1 MCLFCEGICPTG
13 AVEFKFQKRNQNA
26 VKGDTGKGDP
36 GKGMGDISLQLEFA
50 EATGRFRRLL
60 KREDVGPKNWEE
72 VTGHPRH
79 KELP

>member
-13 AVEFKFQKRNQNA
+13 AIEFEFRRPNMNA
-26 VKGDTGKGDP
+26 GNGEAPQAQVG
-36 GKGMGDISLQLEFA
+36 GDISLQLELA
-50 EATGRFRRLL
+50 EARGRFRRLL
-60 KREDVGPKNWEE
+60 KREDVGPKTWEQ